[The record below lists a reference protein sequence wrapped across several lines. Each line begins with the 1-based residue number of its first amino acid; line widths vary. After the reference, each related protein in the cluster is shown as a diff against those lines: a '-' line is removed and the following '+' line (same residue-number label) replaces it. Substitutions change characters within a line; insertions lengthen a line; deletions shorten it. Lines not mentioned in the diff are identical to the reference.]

1 MSKLDEIKEILNT
14 LRISTSI
21 TFGILMLLITGLIK
35 RFDADNIDILF
46 WAGVII
52 SFLIIIV
59 IFKLFLKISEKTKN
73 IGEL

>member
-1 MSKLDEIKEILNT
+1 MSKIDEIKEILNT
-14 LRISTSI
+14 LRVTTSI

-35 RFDADNIDILF
+35 RFDAGNIDILF
-46 WAGVII
+46 WTGIFI

>member
-14 LRISTSI
+14 LRVSTSV

-35 RFDADNIDILF
+35 RFDSGHIDLLF
-46 WAGVII
+46 WAGVLI

-59 IFKLFLKISEKTKN
+59 IFKLYLKISEKTKN
-73 IGEL
+73 IGAL

>member
-1 MSKLDEIKEILNT
+1 MSKIDEIKEILNT
-14 LRISTSI
+14 LRVATSI

-35 RFDADNIDILF
+35 RFDAGNIDLLF
-46 WAGVII
+46 WAGIFI

-59 IFKLFLKISEKTKN
+59 IFELFLKISEKTKN

>member
-35 RFDADNIDILF
+35 RFDSGDIDLLF
-46 WAGVII
+46 WAGVLI

-59 IFKLFLKISEKTKN
+59 IFKLYFKISEKTKN